1 LHPSKNRVRV
11 VISVFGILDP
21 IEPSNLA
28 SFLALSGT
36 NFHAGLNK
44 LGFVLQFL
52 LFCAA
57 PPALF
62 TLSSLEGFTLSSA
75 EG

>member
-1 LHPSKNRVRV
+1 M
-11 VISVFGILDP
+11 
-21 IEPSNLA
+21 A

-52 LFCAA
+52 LFSRLSLVTVPLAA
-57 PPALF
+57 VAALR
-62 TLSSLEGFTLSSA
+62 SLR
-75 EG
+75 